1 MRHFDASPPQGHLV
15 DGVPREPKGRRR
27 SLGLRNPNAIAR
39 DHDLEH
45 GDQRPRTR
53 LGLDASRHDRLT
65 SVRDHD
71 DITGLEVRRRVLE
84 EAEVV
89 AGCVV
94 ETVDGHAVPSI
105 DSWRRANTPASP
117 QHFVD

>member
-1 MRHFDASPPQGHLV
+1 VRHFDASPFRAVV

-27 SLGLRNPNAIAR
+27 SLGLQRPHALAR

-45 GDQRPRTR
+45 GDQRPRAW
-53 LGLDASRHDRLT
+53 LGLDASRDERLS
-65 SVRDHD
+65 SVRDYD
-71 DITGLEVRRRVLE
+71 DITGLKVRRRMLE

-105 DSWRRANTPASP
+105 DSWRRANTLRVHSTS
-117 QHFVD
+117 